1 MQRRTTKG
9 GDGSHAPAP
18 VSGGGKSATSGRHG
32 PRRSASD
39 KDHTKSSP
47 AKLIVIVCA
56 IFLASFAAMSYISPS
71 TVAEAEKQALKA
83 EQMVESEVSDFFGG
97 GVHEKVLAPIPHEEQ
112 PRDLSIS
119 ATDAM
124 LQQSSS
130 WVDGEKK
137 LKQKLKKLA
146 ELQAQGKEL
155 GVPALTRYLGEDIP
169 AWAGEGVDVAEW
181 QKKVDAKYAEMAE
194 EEKKWREKVAKFM
207 EKK

>member
-9 GDGSHAPAP
+9 GEGSHTPAP
-18 VSGGGKSATSGRHG
+18 VSGGGKSATGGRHG
-32 PRRSASD
+32 PRRSSSD

-47 AKLIVIVCA
+47 AKLIAIVCA
-56 IFLASFAAMSYISPS
+56 IFLISFAALSYISPS
-71 TVAEAEKQALKA
+71 TVAEAENQAYQV
-83 EQMVESEVSDFFGG
+83 EQNLEAEVSDFF
-97 GVHEKVLAPIPHEEQ
+97 HEKVQPPIPHEEP
-112 PRDLSIS
+112 PRDLSTS

-194 EEKKWREKVAKFM
+194 EEKKWREKVAEFM
-207 EKK
+207 AKK